1 MNKVQ
6 CDHQSPEMP
15 ICEQTALASGQCYW
29 HQHNLKKDPNL
40 RQLLE
45 DQSKHQVVMEGYSL
59 RGADL
64 SGINLVR
71 LGHKEGYR
79 LLNCD
84 MYKAD
89 LSGAHLFSIDLS
101 NSSLMKANLQH
112 ANLHFADLS
121 NCNLLG
127 TKFEGAKLD
136 NVVWG
141 DHILQE
147 RQAEEVTSLEAKQ
160 DYYQQAE
167 EIYRNLR
174 KTYESSGL
182 FEQAGYFFEH
192 EMRMRRYQMPLRSVK
207 RILST
212 TVDLFCGYG
221 ERPLRVIMF
230 SMLAVLCFSLAFFLL
245 GLESADGPIVI
256 DFQQSLWSNIK
267 HFLECL
273 YFSVVTFTTLGYGDI
288 TPMPAARPVAAL
300 EAFLGSFTLALFVVV
315 FVKKMTR

>member
-1 MNKVQ
+1 M
-6 CDHQSPEMP
+6 
-15 ICEQTALASGQCYW
+15 
-29 HQHNLKKDPNL
+29 

-45 DQSKHQVVMEGYSL
+45 EQSKQQAIMDGYSL
-59 RGADL
+59 READL
-64 SGINLVR
+64 NGINLVR

-79 LLNCD
+79 LINCD
-84 MYKAD
+84 MYKAN

-101 NSSLMKANLQH
+101 NSSLMKANLQN

-127 TKFEGAKLD
+127 TKLEGAKLD

-141 DHILQE
+141 DQILQE
-147 RQAEEVTSLEAKQ
+147 KQARQVQSLEAKH

-174 KTYESSGL
+174 KTYEGSGL

-192 EMRMRRYQMPLRSVK
+192 EMRMRRYQMPIRSVK
-207 RILST
+207 RMLST
-212 TVDLFCGYG
+212 AVDLFCGYG

-230 SMLAVLCFSLAFFLL
+230 SLLTVICFSMAFFLL
-245 GLESADGPIVI
+245 GLVSADGPIVI
-256 DFQQSLWSNIK
+256 DFQKSFTDNIK
-267 HFLECL
+267 YFLECL

-288 TPMPAARPVAAL
+288 TPMPISRPVAAI